1 MQEWAAI
8 LGRDKVGSHG
18 KVRKPGIQ
26 LRDFGRAGGA
36 GSYRGTNTSLGRG
49 LVGSYKKYK
58 TVL

>member
-26 LRDFGRAGGA
+26 LRDFGRAGG
-36 GSYRGTNTSLGRG
+36 GWFLSRD
-49 LVGSYKKYK
+49 KYEPW
-58 TVL
+58 